1 MAYIEKI
8 KTDFPMFTREIT
20 NEHGVF
26 EYSDSFRNPFL
37 EKINNMVPRTRL
49 FLYSIKGTWLFSITT
64 KINDNGRADTFAHKA
79 KGFLEKHHL

>member
-49 FLYSIKGTWLFSITT
+49 FLYSIKGT
-64 KINDNGRADTFAHKA
+64 
-79 KGFLEKHHL
+79 